1 MKKETKRSLFTN
13 IEWLMSIYQYTQR
26 DSRVSIYVI
35 WVGLIYLP
43 TSFRL
48 SSVISCTKL

>member
-1 MKKETKRSLFTN
+1 MKKEAKRSLFTN
-13 IEWLMSIYQYTQR
+13 LEWLMSIYQYTQR
-26 DSRVSIYVI
+26 DPKVSIYVI